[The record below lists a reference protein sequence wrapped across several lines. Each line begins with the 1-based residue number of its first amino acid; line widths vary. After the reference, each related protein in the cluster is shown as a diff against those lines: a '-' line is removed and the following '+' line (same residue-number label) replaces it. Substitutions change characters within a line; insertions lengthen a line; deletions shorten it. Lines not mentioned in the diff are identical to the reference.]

1 MSNREEARVW
11 LDPEQKEAADSIV
24 DSSKERSE
32 MWDMSR
38 SEVLRELID
47 YALEHIGDKEAL
59 EELIDPLKLR
69 LWQNKQAHDERRRVT
84 QMVDYAGGWRDRV
97 RGYLNDRL
105 AGKDPYPPEKV
116 ETLLWEGYWGDI
128 VDNEIDPETLE
139 PNEEKI
145 EEHREWA
152 ENMMRRYREAYVA
165 KQKAPQEAFDGHDDI
180 ETGEDI
186 FQLQGSL
193 LDFFADIER
202 RAEAEAYDPD
212 SIYRAVASEYAVQVD
227 TVELAVEKL
236 TPEDT
241 DPRRALKDGEGILG
255 AVDYTALT
263 EWSPEEAEELSEVD
277 GPTLDRSEAVDVID
291 TEPADPQLTGA
302 EEVGV
307 ITDETDTVEN
317 DELGETDAD
326 TEAEVEIE
334 DADTSE
340 QTDNADAQLTDGAGA
355 VDTSEES
362 DTLTVPEDYDP
373 TEEVEIPESV
383 VDKAVSMLRSGES
396 MAEVYK
402 AVRMNV
408 TTTEVGEAVIEE
420 AQARLDGDGAE
431 EITAETSTEN
441 TEAATDGG
449 DLNE

>member
-186 FQLQGSL
+186 FKLQGSL

-263 EWSPEEAEELSEVD
+263 EWSPEEAEELGEVD

-302 EEVGV
+302 EEVEAE
-307 ITDETDTVEN
+307 IEEETSTEISTEPDTDTSTQPE
-317 DELGETDAD
+317 
-326 TEAEVEIE
+326 EAEVE
-334 DADTSE
+334 ADTTE
-340 QTDNADAQLTDGAGA
+340 P
-355 VDTSEES
+355 TSEASTEITEEA
-362 DTLTVPEDYDP
+362 DTVEEPEEPQP
-373 TEEVEIPESV
+373 TEEDVEPPEHAV
-383 VDKAVSMLRSGES
+383 EKAVELIEDG
-396 MAEVYK
+396 AENQELYNV
-402 AVRMNV
+402 VRKHVWNAD
-408 TTTEVGEAVIEE
+408 EGEAVIEE
-420 AQARLDGDGAE
+420 ARDRVEAADGE
-431 EITAETSTEN
+431 EISVD
-441 TEAATDGG
+441 TEASTGDSQTATDGG
-449 DLNE
+449 EAGE